1 MDYILFTYPNCQ
13 KCEALKA
20 FLPDTSLEGE
30 ELSLV
35 RREGKVRIRDFIKDL
50 KRDNTGAIIIPTLV
64 LLAEGKAEAVL
75 NSREEL
81 EDWLR
86 SRA

>member
-20 FLPDTSLEGE
+20 YLQDTSLEGE

-35 RREGKVRIRDFIKDL
+35 RREGKVRIRDFIREL
-50 KRDNTGAIIIPTLV
+50 KRDDTGAIIIPTLV
-64 LLAEGKAEAVL
+64 LLENDQAETVL

-81 EDWLR
+81 EDWLK
-86 SRA
+86 SKA

>member
-20 FLPDTSLEGE
+20 FLPGTVLGGE

-35 RREGKVRIRDFIKDL
+35 RREGKMRIRDFIKDL
-50 KRDNTGAIIIPTLV
+50 KRDDSGAIIIPTLV
-64 LLAEGKAEAVL
+64 LLEEGQASAVL

-86 SRA
+86 SKA